1 LRVNLQEQV
10 PLTAIQINET
20 TTVDDK
26 LPSLVGVRVLVVD
39 DEADVRQLL
48 TMVLEHYGVTVTVAA
63 SAPEAIATLT
73 SDPTDY
79 DVLISD
85 IGMPIED
92 GHTLIRQIRTMSAEA
107 GGQIPAV
114 ALTGFARQVDQE
126 AAIAAG
132 FQWHLAKPVK
142 QDQLLSV
149 VASLAG
155 RSKIS

>member
-1 LRVNLQEQV
+1 
-10 PLTAIQINET
+10 
-20 TTVDDK
+20 
-26 LPSLVGVRVLVVD
+26 
-39 DEADVRQLL
+39 
-48 TMVLEHYGVTVTVAA
+48 
-63 SAPEAIATLT
+63 
-73 SDPTDY
+73 
-79 DVLISD
+79 
-85 IGMPIED
+85 
-92 GHTLIRQIRTMSAEA
+92 
-107 GGQIPAV
+107 V